1 MTALIDTSATERLC
15 KLCGMFGSAHDG
27 ERASAA
33 AMADK
38 LVRSLGVTWPEI
50 IRPQTAE
57 TIPEKI
63 GLALANVDALSLW
76 ERDFLCSVNGRG
88 HLSAKQLAVLDRI
101 IAKVRAYCGGDRC

>member
-1 MTALIDTSATERLC
+1 MTAVIDTSAAERLC

-50 IRPQTAE
+50 IRTRTAE

-63 GLALANVDALSLW
+63 GLALANIDALSVW
-76 ERDFLCSVNGRG
+76 ERDFLYSISGQC

-101 IAKVRAYCGGDRC
+101 IANYCGGSRC